1 MGIFVI
7 AIYDAQRRTKE
18 IGLRKVN
25 GARIAEI
32 MLLLNKDFFK
42 LVAVAFLIACPFA
55 WYALHKWLQ
64 NFAYKTT
71 NSWWIF
77 AVAGAVAL
85 IVALLTV
92 SWKRLES
99 RDEKSCGGIVI

>member
-1 MGIFVI
+1 MF
-7 AIYDAQRRTKE
+7 
-18 IGLRKVN
+18 
-25 GARIAEI
+25 
-32 MLLLNKDFFK
+32 LLNKDFFK
-42 LVAVAFLIACPFA
+42 LVAVAFLIACPVS

-71 NSWWIF
+71 NSWWII

-99 RDEKSCGGIVI
+99 RDEESSGGIEV